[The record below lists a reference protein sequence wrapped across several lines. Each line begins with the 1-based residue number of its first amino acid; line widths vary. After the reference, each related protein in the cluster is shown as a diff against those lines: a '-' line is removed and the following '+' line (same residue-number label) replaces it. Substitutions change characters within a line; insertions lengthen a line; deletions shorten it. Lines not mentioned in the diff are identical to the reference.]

1 MSRRSRKSTRLAT
14 GRALA
19 VLSPQCTTEFASRG
33 QDLLRTDLVG
43 ASTVEDET
51 DFCTIPPDVSIY
63 FESLDIVLIGGQ
75 LSQPESL
82 LGQSGKPVFSKCQ
95 PEMLVPA
102 QPPPLPE
109 APPAQV
115 DAAAVC
121 LADNPNLTWG
131 AQATGAHA
139 SRQDGTG
146 IRVAIVDSGIDLEH
160 EAFRGRLQPHQ
171 LRSFVSAPANTDHV
185 GHGTHCAGTICGRT
199 EPGGQR
205 FGIAP
210 GVELYVAKVFDGR
223 FRSCDAR
230 ILAALNWA
238 VMNKCHI
245 VSMSIGGQVQRNSPH
260 SAIFEAAAKAA
271 LDQGTLVVAGVG
283 NGSARAASNFMP
295 VNHPAN
301 CPSVLSVGAVNECL
315 TMTDSSNRGLNPDG
329 GLVDFVAPG
338 ARIRSAIAGGGI
350 GTMDGT
356 SMATPFVAAIAA
368 LWAQKDGSLRGPTL
382 WEALKRAAVA
392 VAGDPR
398 DFGNGLVQA
407 PP

>member
-1 MSRRSRKSTRLAT
+1 MLAT

-19 VLSPQCTTEFASRG
+19 VLSPQCTTGFASRG
-33 QDLLRTDLVG
+33 KDLLRTDLVG
-43 ASTVEDET
+43 ATTVKDQT

-63 FESLDIVLIGGQ
+63 YESLDIVLIGGR
-75 LSQPESL
+75 LSRPESL
-82 LGQSGKPVFSKCQ
+82 LDQSGNPVFSKCQ
-95 PEMLVPA
+95 SERLAPL
-102 QPPPLPE
+102 QLPPLPE
-109 APPAQV
+109 APLAPV

-121 LADNPNLTWG
+121 LADEELLTWG
-131 AQATGAHA
+131 AQATRAHA

-146 IRVAIVDSGIDLEH
+146 IRVAIVDSGIDIEH
-160 EAFRGRLQPHQ
+160 EAFRGRLKPHQ
-171 LRSFVSAPANTDHV
+171 LRSFVAARANTDRL

-199 EPGGQR
+199 KPGSQR
-205 FGIAP
+205 YGIAP
-210 GVELYVAKVFDGR
+210 GVELYVAKIFDGQL
-223 FRSCDAR
+223 RSCDAR

-245 VSMSIGGQVQRNSPH
+245 VSMSIGGQVQLDSPH
-260 SAIFEAAAKAA
+260 SAIFEAAAKTA
-271 LDQGTLVVAGVG
+271 LSQGTLVIAGAG

-295 VNHPAN
+295 VSHPAN
-301 CPSVLSVGAVNECL
+301 CPSVLSVGAVDECL
-315 TMTDSSNRGLNPDG
+315 KVTDSSNRGLNLEG

-356 SMATPFVAAIAA
+356 SMAAPFVAAIAA
-368 LWAQKDGSLRGPTL
+368 LWAQNDGSLRGAAL
-382 WEALKRAAVA
+382 WEALKRAAVP